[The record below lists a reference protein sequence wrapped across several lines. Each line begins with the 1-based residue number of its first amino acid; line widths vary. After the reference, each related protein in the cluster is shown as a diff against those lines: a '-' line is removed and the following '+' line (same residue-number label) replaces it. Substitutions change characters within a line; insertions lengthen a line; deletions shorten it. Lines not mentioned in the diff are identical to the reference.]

1 MLLPLLSLI
10 AALPRP
16 CAALLERWWSQLS
29 ATQLQQLIA
38 VVQQFLTV
46 RLYHTQRIDD
56 AVVAATRV
64 LGLVFAANDQLL
76 ARGRPGLPFH
86 LFYNDAVNQEVNLKE
101 DYRRWKAG
109 GADEFSFCEHAYVL
123 EPASKSRVLM
133 HDSMVKAPS
142 WQRPSPTPVP
152 PQGAPGGSGWL
163 GAPRKRPARWAPSH
177 CLGCS
182 S

>member
-1 MLLPLLSLI
+1 MILTLPL
-10 AALPRP
+10 ALPLP
-16 CAALLERWWSQLS
+16 LAL
-29 ATQLQQLIA
+29 T
-38 VVQQFLTV
+38 LTLALALALALALTLALTLTLTLALTLP
-46 RLYHTQRIDD
+46 LYHTQRIDD

-133 HDSMVKAPS
+133 HDSTAQMTQALS
-142 WQRPSPTPVP
+142 WP
-152 PQGAPGGSGWL
+152 
-163 GAPRKRPARWAPSH
+163 
-177 CLGCS
+177 
-182 S
+182 

>member
-1 MLLPLLSLI
+1 M
-10 AALPRP
+10 
-16 CAALLERWWSQLS
+16 
-29 ATQLQQLIA
+29 
-38 VVQQFLTV
+38 
-46 RLYHTQRIDD
+46 
-56 AVVAATRV
+56 VAATRV

-133 HDSMVKAPS
+133 HDSMVKAPP